1 MYRAGID
8 LGGTNIKAGIVD
20 EQQHIIAEASVPT
33 NVERPYQ
40 DIIRDMA
47 ELVKTLLKQKGIG
60 ETQLKSIGIGS
71 PGTIDAV
78 HGVVLY
84 SNNFG
89 WENVP
94 LTEQLKKYFSCPIA
108 VSNDANC
115 AALGEVKAGAAQN
128 TKNAILLTLG
138 TGVGGGI
145 ILDGKVFEGA
155 HAGGAEL
162 GHTSLICG
170 GEPCTCGRKGC
181 VEAYVSATA
190 LIRDAKR
197 AAQQHPESILNT
209 MCQGDLSHMNGKIP
223 FDAAQDGDTAA
234 EKVVNDYI
242 CYLGETIT
250 NFVNI
255 FRPDIV
261 LLSGGICN
269 QGKKLTE
276 PLETKNNIRPENIDK
291 ICNGFSKIANIIIY
305 YFFCCCIPIL
315 CGIKRNFSIHV
326 RKISLTH
333 CIQDGF
339 RVLLRGSFCIADQRC
354 RRYICLHAAFPSACA
369 RLTATY
375 QTCVSEFGTACM
387 CALKHLSIENNST
400 AHTSS
405 KSQQNRIFCIL
416 RRTGFYFTQSRTVCI
431 IGNCNRTGKV
441 LL

>member
-40 DIIRDMA
+40 EIIRDMA

-115 AALGEVKAGAAQN
+115 AALGEVKAGAARHA
-128 TKNAILLTLG
+128 KNAILLTLG

-170 GEPCTCGRKGC
+170 GQLCTCGRKGC

-197 AAQQHPESILNT
+197 AAQQHPESILNA
-209 MCQGDLSHMNGKIP
+209 MCEGDLSHMNGKIP

-234 EKVVNDYI
+234 EKVVSEGISVHSLEELTQGNEYKKSVKVVKNKTDNSEYKYI
-242 CYLGETIT
+242 EKDLKEKLGTSVKI
-250 NFVNI
+250 NN
-255 FRPDIV
+255 
-261 LLSGGICN
+261 N
-269 QGKKLTE
+269 KLVI
-276 PLETKNNIRPENIDK
+276 K
-291 ICNGFSKIANIIIY
+291 FSN
-305 YFFCCCIPIL
+305 
-315 CGIKRNFSIHV
+315 V
-326 RKISLTH
+326 
-333 CIQDGF
+333 QD
-339 RVLLRGSFCIADQRC
+339 L
-354 RRYICLHAAFPSACA
+354 
-369 RLTATY
+369 
-375 QTCVSEFGTACM
+375 
-387 CALKHLSIENNST
+387 
-400 AHTSS
+400 
-405 KSQQNRIFCIL
+405 NRILEIMNI
-416 RRTGFYFTQSRTVCI
+416 SI
-431 IGNCNRTGKV
+431 D
-441 LL
+441 

>member
-1 MYRAGID
+1 M
-8 LGGTNIKAGIVD
+8 
-20 EQQHIIAEASVPT
+20 PT

-94 LTEQLKKYFSCPIA
+94 LTEQLRQYFSCPIA

-115 AALGEVKAGAAQN
+115 AALGEVKAGAARHA
-128 TKNAILLTLG
+128 KNAILLTLG

-170 GEPCTCGRKGC
+170 GQLCTCGRKGC

-276 PLETKNNIRPENIDK
+276 PLET
-291 ICNGFSKIANIIIY
+291 Y
-305 YFFCCCIPIL
+305 
-315 CGIKRNFSIHV
+315 
-326 RKISLTH
+326 
-333 CIQDGF
+333 IQDKCFG
-339 RVLLRGSFCIADQRC
+339 GSK
-354 RRYICLHAAFPSACA
+354 AFIPKVACA
-369 RLTATY
+369 VLGNKA
-375 QTCVSEFGTACM
+375 G
-387 CALKHLSIENNST
+387 
-400 AHTSS
+400 
-405 KSQQNRIFCIL
+405 
-416 RRTGFYFTQSRTVCI
+416 I
-431 IGNCNRTGKV
+431 IGAANLISGKER
-441 LL
+441 

>member
-1 MYRAGID
+1 M
-8 LGGTNIKAGIVD
+8 
-20 EQQHIIAEASVPT
+20 
-33 NVERPYQ
+33 
-40 DIIRDMA
+40 
-47 ELVKTLLKQKGIG
+47 KQKGIG

-128 TKNAILLTLG
+128 TKNAILLTFG

-242 CYLGETIT
+242 CLSWRNHYKFCQYFPAGYCFVIGRHLQSGEKTD
-250 NFVNI
+250 
-255 FRPDIV
+255 RA
-261 LLSGGICN
+261 S
-269 QGKKLTE
+269 
-276 PLETKNNIRPENIDK
+276 
-291 ICNGFSKIANIIIY
+291 
-305 YFFCCCIPIL
+305 
-315 CGIKRNFSIHV
+315 
-326 RKISLTH
+326 
-333 CIQDGF
+333 
-339 RVLLRGSFCIADQRC
+339 
-354 RRYICLHAAFPSACA
+354 
-369 RLTATY
+369 
-375 QTCVSEFGTACM
+375 
-387 CALKHLSIENNST
+387 
-400 AHTSS
+400 
-405 KSQQNRIFCIL
+405 
-416 RRTGFYFTQSRTVCI
+416 
-431 IGNCNRTGKV
+431 
-441 LL
+441 